1 MRTLLLSLGL
11 FLAFPVGAQEAEHGH
26 GAHGTPPAQEGHD
39 THAEPPAQGEHGS
52 GHMGHM
58 GHEAREV
65 QSLRD
70 IPLMRRGSGTSWQ
83 PDLIPQSML
92 HGEVAGWGLM
102 FQGLL
107 FGGYDV
113 QGGPRGDSAFTGIG
127 WLMLMANRELASGQL
142 VASVM
147 LSPEPFT
154 AGADGGYPLLLQ
166 TGETWRDE
174 PLRDRQ
180 HPHDLFME
188 LALSYSHYFSDTWGL
203 MLYAAPAG
211 EPALGPVAFPHR
223 VSGWYDPLAVLGHHW
238 QDATHIS
245 FGVLTA
251 GILTPKAKLEFSW
264 FNGREPDEN
273 RYDLDLRAPDSFS
286 MRLSA
291 NPTAR
296 VSAQV
301 SYGYLKSPELLEPDV
316 SAHRLTASATY
327 HAPFGSNGF
336 WATTAVFG
344 RNLESE
350 EAPTNAFLLESSLD
364 LDGHH
369 VVFGRAEYVQKAGHD
384 LLLPEPLEHSVFD
397 VGNLVLGY
405 VYNLGPF
412 GPVRPGVG
420 VRGSL
425 NLVPGGLASFY
436 GSRTPVGGMVY
447 VRLAPAGAHH

>member
-1 MRTLLLSLGL
+1 MRVLSLTLALLLTV
-11 FLAFPVGAQEAEHGH
+11 PVGARAQAPEHGH
-26 GAHGTPPAQEGHD
+26 EGHGGR
-39 THAEPPAQGEHGS
+39 EVP
-52 GHMGHM
+52 
-58 GHEAREV
+58 EAR
-65 QSLRD
+65 SLRD

-83 PDLIPQSML
+83 PDLIPPSML

-113 QGGPRGDSAFTGIG
+113 QGGPRGDSALVGLG
-127 WLMLMANRELASGQL
+127 WLMLMVDRELPSGQL

-147 LSPEPFT
+147 VSPEPFT

-166 TGETWRDE
+166 TGETFEGE
-174 PLRDRQ
+174 PLHDRQ

-188 LALSYSHYFSDTWGL
+188 LALSYSHYFSDTWGVL
-203 MLYAAPAG
+203 LYAAPAG

-223 VSGWYDPLAVLGHHW
+223 VSAWYDPLAVLGHHW

-251 GILTPKAKLEFSW
+251 GLLTPVAKLEVSW
-264 FNGREPDEN
+264 FNGREPDEH
-273 RYDLDLRAPDSFS
+273 RYDLDLRTPDSYS
-286 MRLSA
+286 VRLSA

-296 VSAQV
+296 VSTQV
-301 SYGYLKSPELLEPDV
+301 SYGYLESPEELEPDV
-316 SAHRLTASATY
+316 SLHRLTASATY
-327 HAPFGSNGF
+327 HAPFGERGF

-344 RNLESE
+344 RDVEGE
-350 EAPTNAFLLESSLD
+350 HAPTNAFLLESSLD

-369 VVFGRAEYVQKAGHD
+369 VVFGRAEYVRKTGHD
-384 LLLPEPLEHSVFD
+384 LVLPEPLEEGLFD
-397 VGNLVLGY
+397 VGALVLGY

-420 VRGSL
+420 VRGAV
-425 NLVPGGLASFY
+425 NVVPGALEPFY

-447 VRLAPAGAHH
+447 VRLAPAGSHP

>member
-1 MRTLLLSLGL
+1 MRTLILSLGLLLSL
-11 FLAFPVGAQEAEHGH
+11 PVGAQTQQPEHGH
-26 GAHGTPPAQEGHD
+26 P
-39 THAEPPAQGEHGS
+39 EHGPTEH
-52 GHMGHM
+52 GHPE
-58 GHEAREV
+58 HEADHGEGQAAEV
-65 QSLRD
+65 RSVRD

-83 PDLIPQSML
+83 PDVLPSSML
-92 HGEVAGWGLM
+92 HWEVAGWGLM

-113 QGGPRGDSAFTGIG
+113 QGGPRGDSALAGIG
-127 WLMLMANRELASGQL
+127 WLMLMAERELSSGQL

-154 AGADGGYPLLLQ
+154 AGANGGYPLLLQ
-166 TGETWRDE
+166 SGETFEGE
-174 PLRDRQ
+174 PLHDRQ

-188 LALSYSHYFSDTWGL
+188 LAVSYTQYLSDTWGL

-223 VSGWYDPLAVLGHHW
+223 VSAWYDPLAVLGHHW

-251 GILTPKAKLEFSW
+251 GLVTPTAKLEASW

-273 RYDLDLRAPDSFS
+273 RYDLDLRAPDSYAV
-286 MRLSA
+286 RLSA
-291 NPTAR
+291 NPTSR

-301 SYGYLKSPELLEPDV
+301 SYGYLASPEPLEPDV

-327 HAPFGSNGF
+327 HAPLGARGF

-344 RNLESE
+344 RNVEGE
-350 EAPTNAFLLESSLD
+350 ETPTHSFLLESSLD

-369 VVFGRAEYVQKAGHD
+369 TVFGRAEYVRKAGHD
-384 LLLPEPLEHSVFD
+384 LVLPEELEHAVFD
-397 VGNLVLGY
+397 VGGLGLGY
-405 VYNLGPF
+405 LYNFGAL

-420 VRGSL
+420 VRGAV
-425 NLVPGGLASFY
+425 NWVPGGLESFY
-436 GSRTPVGGMVY
+436 GGRTPVGGMVY
-447 VRLAPAGAHH
+447 VRLAPAGQAH

>member
-1 MRTLLLSLGL
+1 MRALILSLNLLLVVP
-11 FLAFPVGAQEAEHGH
+11 AGAQEPEHTGH
-26 GAHGTPPAQEGHD
+26 GGHD
-39 THAEPPAQGEHGS
+39 APASAEAPGMQGTGQT
-52 GHMGHM
+52 GHTG
-58 GHEAREV
+58 GQAPEV
-65 QSLRD
+65 RSLRD

-83 PDLIPQSML
+83 PDLIPSSML
-92 HGEVAGWGLM
+92 HWNVAGWGLM

-113 QGGPRGDSAFTGIG
+113 QGGPRGDSALAGIG
-127 WLMLMANRELASGQL
+127 WLMLMADRELPSGQL

-154 AGADGGYPLLLQ
+154 ASADGGYPLLLQ
-166 TGETWRDE
+166 TGETFEDA
-174 PLRDRQ
+174 PLHDRQ

-188 LALSYSHYFSDTWGL
+188 LALSYSHYFSDTWGV

-223 VSGWYDPLAVLGHHW
+223 VSAWYDPLAVLGHHW

-251 GILTPKAKLEFSW
+251 GLLTPMAKLEVSW

-273 RYDLDLRAPDSFS
+273 RYDLDLRMPDSYS
-286 MRLSA
+286 VRLSA

-296 VSAQV
+296 VSTQV
-301 SYGYLKSPELLEPDV
+301 SYGYLESPELLEPDV
-316 SAHRLTASATY
+316 SVHRLTASATY
-327 HAPFGSNGF
+327 HAPFGARGF

-344 RNLESE
+344 RDVESE
-350 EAPTNAFLLESSLD
+350 HEGTNAFLLESSLD

-369 VVFGRAEYVQKAGHD
+369 VLFGRAEYVRKSGHH
-384 LLLPEPLEHSVFD
+384 LVLPEPLEEGLFD
-397 VGNLVLGY
+397 VGALVLGY

-420 VRGSL
+420 VRGAL
-425 NLVPGGLASFY
+425 NVVPEGLEPFY
-436 GSRTPVGGMVY
+436 GGRTPVGGMVY
-447 VRLAPAGAHH
+447 VRLAPVGSHP